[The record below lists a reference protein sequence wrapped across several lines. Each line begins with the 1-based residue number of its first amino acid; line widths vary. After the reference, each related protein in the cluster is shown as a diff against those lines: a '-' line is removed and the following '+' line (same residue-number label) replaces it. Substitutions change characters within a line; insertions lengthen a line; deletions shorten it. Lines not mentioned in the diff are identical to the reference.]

1 MRKPL
6 ATRFLEFVAGAALA
20 MLAACAMPPI
30 DREQLEEMRA
40 TPVRLEGSRGALTY
54 AQSQAILGDLKKRS
68 SETSIF
74 DRHIAVEESIA
85 GSALSVGNQA
95 VLLEDGKAAYPAMLA
110 AIRSARHHIHLETYI
125 YDDDEVGREFAQAL
139 MERVRAG
146 VQVRLLYDSFGSKRT
161 SREFFKPLE
170 AAGVQVLEYHPLD
183 PVALLTKGPVFNQR
197 DHRKLLIVDG
207 RIAFL
212 GGINI
217 SSVYASPSGPSRNVP
232 FDQRAWRDT
241 QLQVEGPVVNDF
253 QKVFAQVWEKE
264 KKEKIEGPRYF
275 PTVKPAGPLVVRAL
289 DGSPDQPVNPLYV
302 TFLSAIA
309 SAEASVHITIAYF
322 VPDPQLLG
330 ALTEAARRG
339 VDVKLILPSRTDFW
353 AVFHAGRSFYEDL
366 LEAGVRIFE
375 RKDRLLHSKSAVVDG
390 VWSTVVST
398 NMDWRSLLH
407 NKELNAVVLGPEF
420 GGRMEALFEKDLGQS
435 EEITREKWR
444 NRPLQDRLREAAAR
458 AWAYFL

>member
-1 MRKPL
+1 
-6 ATRFLEFVAGAALA
+6 

-40 TPVRLEGSRGALTY
+40 TPVRLEGSRGVFSY
-54 AQSQAILGDLKKRS
+54 AQSQAILADLKKRS
-68 SETSIF
+68 PETNIF

-110 AIRSARHHIHLETYI
+110 AIRSAKHHIHLETYI
-125 YDDDEVGREFAQAL
+125 YDEDEVGREFAQAL
-139 MERVRAG
+139 IERRRAG
-146 VQVRLLYDSFGSKRT
+146 VQVRLVYDSFGSKKT
-161 SREFFKPLE
+161 SREFFKSLE
-170 AAGVQVLEYHPLD
+170 AGGVQVLEFHPLD
-183 PVALLTKGPVFNQR
+183 PVALLTKGLVFNQR

-217 SSVYASPSGPSRNVP
+217 SSVYASPSGPASDVP

-264 KKEKIEGPRYF
+264 KKEKLEGSRYF
-275 PTVKPAGPLVVRAL
+275 PTLKPAGSLVVRAL
-289 DGSPDQPVNPLYV
+289 DGSPDQPINPLYV

-309 SAEASVHITIAYF
+309 SAETSVHITIAYF
-322 VPDPQLLG
+322 VPDPQLLD
-330 ALTEAARRG
+330 ALRESARRG
-339 VDVKLILPSRTDFW
+339 VDVKLIVPSRTDFW
-353 AVFHAGRSFYEDL
+353 VGFYAGRCFYEDL
-366 LEAGVRIFE
+366 LDARVKIYE
-375 RKDRLLHSKSAVVDG
+375 RKDRLLHSKAAVVDG
-390 VWSTVVST
+390 VWSTVGST

-407 NKELNAVVLGPEF
+407 NNELNPVVLGPEF
-420 GGRMEALFEKDLGQS
+420 GGRMEALFEKDLGPS
-435 EEITREKWR
+435 EEISPAKWR
-444 NRPLQDRLREAAAR
+444 NPPLPCP
-458 AWAYFL
+458 